1 MIQHFI
7 EFVSDLFPSIS
18 PYTKE
23 KVKESLKQFELKGVQ
38 LKYSMHNSLPHLAQG
53 DVFEELPFY
62 KQDQF
67 GNLNIFKTK
76 AILLSNT
83 CDAERDDVLLFAP
96 LIKISDIDMDIAAL
110 KSNQIYR
117 LLHFPDP
124 SLSEYVVDFSIINSF
139 SRQLIETKLTNS
151 GINKVLSLNDFGYYL
166 FLAKMTIYLMRPED
180 FNVQKDRV
188 TLFD

>member
-1 MIQHFI
+1 MMQKFI
-7 EFVSDLFPSIS
+7 EFVSELFPSIS

-23 KVKESLKQFELKGVQ
+23 KVKESLKQFELNGIQ
-38 LKYSMHNSLPHLAQG
+38 LKYSMHNPLPHLAQG

-62 KQDQF
+62 KQDNS
-67 GNLNIFKTK
+67 GGLNSFKTK

-96 LIKISDIDMDIAAL
+96 LFKISDIDMDVASL

-124 SLSEYVVDFSIINSF
+124 SLSDYVVDFSIVNSF
-139 SRQLIETKLTNS
+139 SRHLIEEKLTQS
-151 GINKVLSLNDFGYYL
+151 EINKILSLNDFGYYL
-166 FLAKMTIYLMRPED
+166 FLSKMTIYLMRPED
-180 FNVQKDRV
+180 LDVQKDRV
-188 TLFD
+188 ESLD